1 RERNGLLGDEVD
13 TAVGD
18 LLQDARSLVGLEH
31 RAENLPSFA
40 MARQLAEKGRCD
52 HHFVE
57 PIDNLVA
64 RAWPS
69 HHVATLGSARSLPS
83 TVGASAGRKLNSARA
98 STTPEPSALAITTVS
113 SRTAC
118 TKPGTPSRERAL
130 SSSGSAKS
138 ASSRRTSTAARLRPD
153 TVRMKTPSSRTVRS
167 SPSTSRKPR

>member
-1 RERNGLLGDEVD
+1 VIRNPHEAAGHHPPSVAGPRQEQPQRERARLQPAVAPNWRGRKRNGLLGHEVD

-18 LLQDARSLVGLEH
+18 LLQYARSLVGLEH

-52 HHFVE
+52 HHLVE

-64 RAWPS
+64 RARRPS

-98 STTPEPSALAITTVS
+98 STTPEPSALAITTVP

-118 TKPGTPSRERAL
+118 TKP
-130 SSSGSAKS
+130 
-138 ASSRRTSTAARLRPD
+138 ARQVANAR
-153 TVRMKTPSSRTVRS
+153 
-167 SPSTSRKPR
+167 